1 MRYLWTEDTGAG
13 LHFWKLVNQL
23 FFDNEF
29 TVESKG
35 SNQGLLD
42 AVLDLNIKEDDKYYI
57 AFDYVVDNQDIRN
70 KYRMLKSIT
79 DKSEGTVIV
88 DERRDDYMTVQE
100 WEKDF
105 YGNNVT
111 ITTRDNECVI
121 YRIRDDSGD
130 SVLTRFEVYPGIAL
144 IYNDV
149 HTDYIS
155 IKELVG
161 YENILEINHCRE
173 GRIEF
178 ESSEGEC
185 LYVKKG
191 DMAINMKAG
200 VKSYS
205 YFPQSHYHGVTI
217 EIDFDKIE
225 KNQNMIMKEMQLSPK
240 ILQDKFCNHKQCI
253 VLHEKQEFEHL
264 FSEIYCVPEQI
275 KKSYYKIKVME
286 ILLFLFALDTTK
298 EKIENRYFNKNLVAK
313 VKEIH
318 QYMLNHIDEKL
329 TIACLADKHQISATN
344 LKKYFKEIYGL
355 SIYAYLK
362 EKRIQKA
369 AELLRET
376 NHEIGKIA
384 GMVGYDNA
392 SKFSNSFKSIMGINP
407 SEYKK
412 SV

>member
-1 MRYLWTEDTGAG
+1 
-13 LHFWKLVNQL
+13 
-23 FFDNEF
+23 
-29 TVESKG
+29 
-35 SNQGLLD
+35 
-42 AVLDLNIKEDDKYYI
+42 
-57 AFDYVVDNQDIRN
+57 
-70 KYRMLKSIT
+70 
-79 DKSEGTVIV
+79 
-88 DERRDDYMTVQE
+88 MTVQE

-130 SVLTRFEVYPGIAL
+130 SVLTRFEVYPGTAL

-240 ILQDKFCNHKQCI
+240 
-253 VLHEKQEFEHL
+253 
-264 FSEIYCVPEQI
+264 
-275 KKSYYKIKVME
+275 

>member
-1 MRYLWTEDTGAG
+1 
-13 LHFWKLVNQL
+13 
-23 FFDNEF
+23 
-29 TVESKG
+29 
-35 SNQGLLD
+35 
-42 AVLDLNIKEDDKYYI
+42 
-57 AFDYVVDNQDIRN
+57 
-70 KYRMLKSIT
+70 
-79 DKSEGTVIV
+79 
-88 DERRDDYMTVQE
+88 MTVQE

-191 DMAINMKAG
+191 DMAINMKTG

-225 KNQNMIMKEMQLSPK
+225 KNQNMILKEMQLTPK
-240 ILQDKFCNHKQCI
+240 ILQDKLCNHKQCI

-286 ILLFLFALDTTK
+286 ILLFLSALDTTK

-318 QYMLNHIDEKL
+318 QYMLNHLDKKL
-329 TIACLADKHQISATN
+329 TIAWLADKHQISATN
-344 LKKYFKEIYGL
+344 LKKYFKEIYGQ

-376 NHEIGKIA
+376 NYEIGRVA
-384 GMVGYDNA
+384 GMVGYDSA